1 MQYEITNEQPFQVL
15 CSSFSIS
22 PSQQNYTLNISADGK
37 NYSPLFT
44 VASGQT
50 RLVTGVAS
58 GSYYKLVGNQ
68 SEVTVNWV
76 RSCND
81 GGGGTGGNAGE
92 LEPVTDFPVGA
103 VAGTVVALSSGGTVG
118 VYQYDGTDWA
128 PIGGG
133 DMSNYYTKAETD
145 AAITGATQDFATKEF
160 VTGATEEIYETM
172 ETKEE
177 VVASALTE
185 LDARIIEISGN
196 TPDLTNYYTKAETDA
211 EITAATQNFVTEA
224 DITAATSPIQTQLD
238 DVERVTATALTEL
251 HQDILDLS
259 GATQAFVTSGDV
271 ETQISAATEDI
282 FEMME
287 TKEEVIAAALVDLN
301 DNKVGST
308 SISTIVALTQA
319 QYDVLPVKDPNTF
332 YIITN
337 N

>member
-1 MQYEITNEQPFQVL
+1 MQYKISNEQPFQVL

-22 PSQQNYTLNISADGK
+22 PSQQNYTLNISADGR

-81 GGGGTGGNAGE
+81 GGSGTGGNAGE

-145 AAITGATQDFATKEF
+145 AAITGATQNFA
-160 VTGATEEIYETM
+160 
-172 ETKEE
+172 
-177 VVASALTE
+177 
-185 LDARIIEISGN
+185 
-196 TPDLTNYYTKAETDA
+196 
-211 EITAATQNFVTEA
+211 TEA

-259 GATQAFVTSGDV
+259 GSTSEFVTSGDV
-271 ETQISAATEDI
+271 ATQISAATQGLATEEEI
-282 FEMME
+282 SAITSMME

-308 SISTIVALTQA
+308 TVSTIWSGTQA
-319 QYDVLPVKDPNTF
+319 EYDLIANPDPNTF
-332 YIITN
+332 YIIKN